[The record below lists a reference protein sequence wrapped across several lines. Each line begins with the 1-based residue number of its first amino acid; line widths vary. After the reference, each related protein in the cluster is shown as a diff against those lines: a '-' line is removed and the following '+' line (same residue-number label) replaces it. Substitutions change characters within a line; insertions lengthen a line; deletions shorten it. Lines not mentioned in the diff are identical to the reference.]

1 VRPPDPAVALAWFG
15 VLVVLT
21 LVVLWPRRGLLAWIR
36 SKRGSSIR
44 VQVEDALKHLL
55 NCELE
60 EATASVVSLAGAL
73 EISRAAATT
82 LISRLTRAGFA
93 VSGERGLALTAEG
106 RAYAL
111 RILRTHRLLERFF
124 ADRTGLRP
132 ADWHHRAETEEH
144 AMSAA
149 EAEALAARLGEPA
162 LDPHGDPIPTAGG
175 RMPPSQG
182 RPLSSLGPGEAATV
196 IHVEDEPEPVYRKL
210 VSLGFHPAVPV
221 KLTGSRDGRLEVLVG
236 GRGVEL
242 DRLYAD
248 LITVEPVAE
257 AVDHT
262 VLYQRLDVLR
272 PGDAAVVAQIAPAVQ
287 GAQRRRLLDLGIL
300 PGTEITAEIRSPS
313 GDPIAYRVRG
323 ALIALRQAQAQGVYI
338 RDRVR
343 TRGSETGAAA

>member
-1 VRPPDPAVALAWFG
+1 MRPPDPVTALAWFG
-15 VLVVLT
+15 VLVVLAA
-21 LVVLWPRRGLLAWIR
+21 VIFWPGRGLLAWARGKRR
-36 SKRGSSIR
+36 SSVR

-60 EATASVVSLAGAL
+60 ETPASVVSLAGAL
-73 EISRAAATT
+73 EISRAAATA
-82 LISRLTRAGFA
+82 LIARLSRSGFA
-93 VSGERGLALTAEG
+93 VSEERGLALTADG

-132 ADWHHRAETEEH
+132 ADWHHRAEAEEH
-144 AMSAA
+144 AVSAA
-149 EAEALAARLGEPA
+149 EAEALAARLGDPA

-182 RPLSSLGPGEAATV
+182 RPLSSLAAGQAATV
-196 IHVEDEPEPVYRKL
+196 THVEDEPEPVYRKL

-221 KLTGSRDGRLEVLVG
+221 KLTGVRDGRLEVLVG
-236 GRGVEL
+236 GRGIEL

-248 LITVEPVAE
+248 LITVEPVPE

-272 PGDAAVVAQIAPAVQ
+272 PGDTAVVAQIAPAVQ

-300 PGTEITAEIRSPS
+300 PGTDITAEIRSPS

-323 ALIALRQAQAQGVYI
+323 ALIALRKAQAQGIYI
-338 RDRVR
+338 RDRVHSD
-343 TRGSETGAAA
+343 GPEAGAAA